1 LLLLLLLYININTI
15 LVVIIILIRRK
26 LLLLLLLPAAVDV
39 WVRMSKAP
47 NKMKCATGALLI
59 LTHMLYAA
67 GCCSAADVKNKNNVE
82 TFRQYEGRRQTAPR
96 LYEQKI

>member
-1 LLLLLLLYININTI
+1 
-15 LVVIIILIRRK
+15 
-26 LLLLLLLPAAVDV
+26 
-39 WVRMSKAP
+39 
-47 NKMKCATGALLI
+47 MKCATGALLI